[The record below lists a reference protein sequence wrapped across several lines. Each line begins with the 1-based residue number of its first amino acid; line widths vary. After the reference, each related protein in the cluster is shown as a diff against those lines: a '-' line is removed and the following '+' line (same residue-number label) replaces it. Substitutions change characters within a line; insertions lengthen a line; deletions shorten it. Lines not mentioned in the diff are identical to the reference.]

1 MSSSAPDHLHGGA
14 LQAAISNG
22 VVGTISEFTGRG
34 PTKVRTTFSGDWVF
48 VTLEDSLT
56 KGERKLAQLG
66 REDSVTR
73 TRHDYQTAME
83 SDLTKMVE
91 ELTGRK
97 VLGYQSQLIFE
108 PEVVIEIFF
117 FDRAPD
123 HAPVAATARGL
134 LEDPSIGEARD
145 DAHADDVS
153 GEIVAD

>member
-1 MSSSAPDHLHGGA
+1 MSSSTPDHLHGGA

-97 VLGYQSQLIFE
+97 VLAFMSANHVDPDYAVEAFAL
-108 PEVVIEIFF
+108 
-117 FDRAPD
+117 APD
-123 HAPVAATARGL
+123 PH
-134 LEDPSIGEARD
+134 
-145 DAHADDVS
+145 
-153 GEIVAD
+153 